1 MSTTLTPPAVRLA
14 NLDRTMLLDTGSPE
28 WQAAAVATLSERGSR
43 DALLYRL
50 ANGGNFTAMALAVAP
65 LAHGAPSEARE
76 NIAVL
81 AGLAAWV
88 DGTGDPFAPL
98 ADVADSH
105 RMALLLRR
113 LVANGIP
120 AEGWLIGFRSNVS
133 EADCLAFAG

>member
-1 MSTTLTPPAVRLA
+1 MSTTLTAPAVRLA
-14 NLDRTMLLDTGSPE
+14 NLDRAMRIDTASPE
-28 WQAAAVATLSERGSR
+28 WREAVIATLSERGSR
-43 DALLYRL
+43 DALLSRL

-88 DGTGDPFAPL
+88 DGTGDPLAPM

-105 RMALLLRR
+105 RMACLLRR
-113 LVANGIP
+113 LIANGIP
-120 AEGWLIGFRSNVS
+120 ADGWLIGFRSNVS
-133 EADCLAFAG
+133 EADCLTFAG